1 MRDAGL
7 HGRLA
12 DFTLEEI
19 LQLIA
24 LQQKTGLLT
33 VDASYPMVLAFESGM
48 LVGYRDV
55 RRMGTDP
62 LESYLKNYGYFH
74 GESWEHIDFVQRHS
88 KLDLT
93 EILVNE
99 GLVDADELAH
109 LQMEAAQ
116 EDIFRGMQLRD
127 GRYQFMPGREGL
139 AGLNGRV
146 RIKVDGVL
154 MEAVRRID
162 EIGGL
167 RERFFSNDLKLR
179 ATESSADPGSRS
191 APERRLIA
199 LLAKELTLGRVIA
212 QARMSEFDTLSTLD
226 QLREDGLI
234 TVASMPRV
242 STDDVK
248 DVVGQLRTDR
258 KLGRPIALSL
268 VTVAVCAVLAIWQ
281 PWAPYARSE
290 DLAGTGTRF
299 EFAHARTRVEA
310 AIQLFEQ
317 SHERLPRSL
326 DDLRP
331 EQWVDTAALDLVA
344 QHFTL
349 QVEGDRWMLRPLSA
363 EPGR

>member
-1 MRDAGL
+1 MTDAGL

-24 LQQKTGLLT
+24 LQQKTGVLT
-33 VDASYPMVLAFESGM
+33 VDASHPMALAFESGM
-48 LVGYRDV
+48 LVGYRYA
-55 RRMGTDP
+55 RQTNTDP
-62 LESYLKNYGYFH
+62 LESFLKDYGYFH
-74 GESWEHIDFVQRHS
+74 KESWEHIDFVKRHS

-99 GLVDADELAH
+99 GLVDSDELAH

-127 GRYQFMPGREGL
+127 GRYQFVPGRDGL
-139 AGLNGRV
+139 AGLKGRV

-179 ATESSADPGSRS
+179 ATSTEVDLGTRS
-191 APERRLIA
+191 ASERRLVA
-199 LLAKELTLGRVIA
+199 LLAKELTLDRVIA
-212 QARMSEFDTLSTLD
+212 SARMSEFDTLSTLD

-234 TVASMPRV
+234 TVLSHARANA
-242 STDDVK
+242 DDVK
-248 DVVGQLRTDR
+248 DVVEKLRNDR
-258 KLGRPIALSL
+258 GLGKP
-268 VTVAVCAVLAIWQ
+268 VAVSLATFVVCVLLVVWQ
-281 PWAPYARSE
+281 PWTPYARSE
-290 DLAGTGTRF
+290 SVNEPGTQFELAR
-299 EFAHARTRVEA
+299 ARTRVEA

-317 SHERLPRSL
+317 SHQRLPDSL
-326 DDLRP
+326 EDLRP
-331 EQWVDTAALDLVA
+331 EQWVDASAIDRVSD
-344 QHFTL
+344 HFEL
-349 QVEGDRWMLRPLSA
+349 WVEGDTWSLRPLRTA
-363 EPGR
+363 TGR